1 MKVSGSVTKGTGNLN
16 HNRRQLAYVKDNID
30 RSRTPNNVV
39 LVDRDIQELYAEIF
53 GLTVNEYNAKQKR
66 ADRKI
71 KNYYKK
77 IQHDKKTKTFQELV
91 VQIGSRDAQISP
103 EKAIQVY
110 TDFLEEFKKNNPQMA
125 ILGAYVHMDE
135 ATPHLHLD
143 YVPYAEYSKGMSRRV
158 SNDRAMAQM
167 GYKNWNEW
175 REKQDQLLSMCMQKQ
190 ELEREI
196 VGDIS
201 RHKTIAEYKTLM
213 RAMDKQIE
221 QVSKEARITALRYGQ
236 NIATQEKIP
245 EQNELLK
252 AKNATLEQYTI
263 ELEEEIMEMR
273 KKRYIEENR
282 ALEARNRELER
293 RNEEL
298 ERENQ
303 EKNLLKKFIEKLHLG
318 KLYEKFKEYLTKDEE
333 GNSDWNKQLTTEVQE
348 ILQKNFGKEIEEREI
363 AGYMYE
369 AEEEALEKY
378 LDRDNELTI

>member
-53 GLTVNEYNAKQKR
+53 GLAVNEYNAKQKR

-263 ELEEEIMEMR
+263 ELEAEIMEMR

>member
-53 GLTVNEYNAKQKR
+53 DLAVNEYNAKQKR

-110 TDFLEEFKKNNPQMA
+110 TDFLEEFKKNNPKMA

>member
-293 RNEEL
+293 RNKEL

-303 EKNLLKKFIEKLHLG
+303 EKNVLKKFIEKLHLG

>member
-293 RNEEL
+293 RNKEL

-303 EKNLLKKFIEKLHLG
+303 EKNVLKKFIEKLHLG

-378 LDRDNELTI
+378 LDRDNELTM

>member
-30 RSRTPNNVV
+30 RSRTPNNVI

-53 GLTVNEYNAKQKR
+53 GLAVNEYNAKQKR

-110 TDFLEEFKKNNPQMA
+110 IDFLEEFKKNNPQMA

-236 NIATQEKIP
+236 NLATQEKIP

-348 ILQKNFGKEIEEREI
+348 ILQKNYGKEIEEREI